1 MPAAAQ
7 TIPGSADVTRLQN
20 DFENRNNLPEKPE
33 SPAPFATPQRAP
45 PAEAVP
51 ENADSITFT
60 LRGIALQGVSVYRP
74 RELEGLWRND
84 IGKTVSLKRV
94 YDIAA
99 SITARYRADGYFLSR
114 AWIPAQEIGNGTVR
128 IAIVEGYIQ
137 QVQLDGDIPSSHIF
151 GLLEKRL
158 LSLGPLNIK
167 TLERQMLLLNDLPGT
182 HFRAVLKP
190 PKSDRS
196 FDNTVADP
204 AAAPLGGRSTPD
216 NAASPAP
223 QGSLRGK
230 DPMSVDVA
238 ARAST
243 AGLVVFIS
251 PLDDPGGSLAS
262 RIRAAG
268 GHLQNIQVIGPVPP
282 PVPVMEN
289 PGNPSPPPRA
299 DLDRDAGR
307 LETTLEKIG
316 NVDLVVVD
324 VGAWSAA
331 AQPNEEDIRRALAPL
346 AQAATRNHVPVLL
359 AAQSL
364 GADSAISAS
373 PGTAASAPIAQP
385 VKEGG
390 VLLEIIGAPENP
402 VHGSVSLDNSGS
414 RYLGPYLASAQMSID
429 RGLPD
434 LQQAVITLNSSVPDH
449 ELKSV
454 LGKYIIPLND
464 NGVKL
469 SLNAGYSQGRPGYTL
484 TPDDL
489 VADSTT
495 LGTELEWDAVRQRTE
510 NLRVVA
516 GLDYLDSRTNLL
528 NLPFVDDR
536 ISAARLGIHYDEQDR
551 FAGSTV
557 VDATLKQG
565 LEILG
570 ASHAGDPDLSRADGK
585 PDFASLTSTAYRF
598 QNISADWNALLGVT
612 GQVASAPLLSSQQ
625 FGYGGQSFGRAY
637 DSSELVGDQG
647 VAAMMELRYD
657 GFKLQDDFHLQPF
670 AFYDIGRVWNLAA
683 GLPSR
688 ASGASAGLGVHLAM
702 PRGIGLALSLT
713 AAKPLTRKADAPQ
726 YGNGKATRV
735 MFSLS
740 YSF

>member
-20 DFENRNNLPEKPE
+20 DFENRNKFPRIPEA
-33 SPAPFATPQRAP
+33 PAPLATPQSAP
-45 PAEAVP
+45 PSEAVP
-51 ENADSITFT
+51 ENAETITFT
-60 LRGIALQGVSVYRP
+60 LRGIDLKGVSVYRP

-99 SITARYRADGYFLSR
+99 AITARYRADGYFLSR
-114 AWIPAQEIGNGTVR
+114 AYIPAQEIGNGTVR

-137 QVQLDGDIPSSHIF
+137 QVQLDGDIPSSHIL

-190 PKSDRS
+190 L
-196 FDNTVADP
+196 DNAGTASVPP
-204 AAAPLGGRSTPD
+204 AATPAVNTTLD
-216 NAASPAP
+216 NAASPPP

-243 AGLVVFIS
+243 TGPVVFIS
-251 PLDDPGGSLAS
+251 SLDDPGGTLAS

-268 GHLQNIQVIGPVPP
+268 GNLENIQVIGPVQPP
-282 PVPVMEN
+282 APVMEN
-289 PGNPSPPPRA
+289 PGNPSPPTRA

-307 LETTLEKIG
+307 LETTLEQIG

-324 VGAWSAA
+324 PVGAWSAA
-331 AQPNEEDIRRALAPL
+331 AQPNEEDFRRALAPL
-346 AQAATRNHVPVLL
+346 AQTATRHHVPVLFVAKSLTAEDFL
-359 AAQSL
+359 AAPSN
-364 GADSAISAS
+364 
-373 PGTAASAPIAQP
+373 AAPVAQP

-390 VLLEIIGAPENP
+390 VLLEIIGTPENP
-402 VHGSVSLDNSGS
+402 VHGLVSLDNSGS
-414 RYLGPYLASAQMSID
+414 RYLGPLMATAQMSID

-516 GLDYLDSRTNLL
+516 GLDYLDSRTDLL

-551 FAGSTV
+551 LEGSV
-557 VDATLKQG
+557 IVDATLKRG

-570 ASHAGDPDLSRADGK
+570 ASHAGDADLSRAEGK
-585 PDFASLTSTAYRF
+585 PDFASLTSTVYRF
-598 QNISADWNALLGVT
+598 QNINANWNALLGAT
-612 GQVASAPLLSSQQ
+612 GQIASAPLLSSQQ
-625 FGYGGQSFGRAY
+625 FGYGGQAFGRAY

-647 VAAMMELRYD
+647 LAAMAELRYD
-657 GFKLQDDFHLQPF
+657 GLNLSGGFHFQPF

-683 GLPSR
+683 GLPAR
-688 ASGASAGLGVHLAM
+688 ASGASGGLGVRLAM
-702 PRGIGLALSLT
+702 PKGITSSLT
-713 AAKPLTRKADAPQ
+713 AAKPLTRAADTPQ
-726 YGNGKATRV
+726 YGDGKAPRV
-735 MFSLS
+735 IFSLS
-740 YSF
+740 DTF

>member
-20 DFENRNNLPEKPE
+20 DFENRNNLPRIPE
-33 SPAPFATPQRAP
+33 APAPVATPQRALP
-45 PAEAVP
+45 PEAVP

-60 LRGIALQGVSVYRP
+60 LRGIALQGVSVYKP

-99 SITARYRADGYFLSR
+99 AITARYRADGYFLSR
-114 AWIPAQEIGNGTVR
+114 AYIPAQEIGNGTVR
-128 IAIVEGYIQ
+128 ISIVEGYIG

-151 GLLEKRL
+151 GVLKKRL

-167 TLERQMLLLNDLPGT
+167 MLERQMLLLNDLPGT

-190 PKSDRS
+190 L
-196 FDNTVADP
+196 DNAGTASVPP
-204 AAAPLGGRSTPD
+204 AATPAVNAVNN
-216 NAASPAP
+216 NAASPPP
-223 QGSLRGK
+223 QGALSGK

-243 AGLVVFIS
+243 TGPVVFIS
-251 PLDDPGGSLAS
+251 SLDDPDGILAAK
-262 RIRAAG
+262 IKAAG
-268 GHLQNIQVIGPVPP
+268 GNLQNIQIIEPGHA
-282 PVPVMEN
+282 EN
-289 PGNPSPPPRA
+289 PGNPSPPPRT
-299 DLDRDAGR
+299 DLDRDAATSSVER

-316 NVDLVVVD
+316 NVDLIVVD
-324 VGAWSAA
+324 PAGAWSEA
-331 AQPNEEDIRRALAPL
+331 AQPHEEEIRALASL
-346 AQAATRNHVPVLL
+346 AQTATRHHVPGLFVAKSLTAEDFLAATSDAAPV
-359 AAQSL
+359 A
-364 GADSAISAS
+364 
-373 PGTAASAPIAQP
+373 P

-390 VLLEIIGAPENP
+390 VLLEIIGEPQNP
-402 VHGSVSLDNSGS
+402 VHGFVSLDNSGS

-449 ELKSV
+449 ELKNV
-454 LGKYIIPLND
+454 LAKYIIPLTD

-484 TPDDL
+484 TPDEL

-551 FAGSTV
+551 LSGSV
-557 VDATLKQG
+557 IMDATLKRG
-565 LEILG
+565 LPILG
-570 ASHAGDPDLSRADGK
+570 ASHPGDQDLSRADGK
-585 PDFASLTSTAYRF
+585 PDFASLTSTVYRF
-598 QNISADWNALLGVT
+598 QNIGTNWNALLGAT
-612 GQVASAPLLSSQQ
+612 GQIASAPLLSSQQ

-647 VAAMMELRYD
+647 LAAMAELRYD
-657 GFKLQDDFHLQPF
+657 GFRLPDGFHFQPF

-683 GLPSR
+683 GLPAR
-688 ASGASAGLGVHLAM
+688 TSGASGGLGFRLAM
-702 PRGIGLALSLT
+702 PRGIALSLT
-713 AAKPLTRKADAPQ
+713 AAKPLTRAADTPQ
-726 YGNGKATRV
+726 YGDGKAPRV
-735 MFSLS
+735 IFSLS
-740 YSF
+740 DAF